1 MFLAGALWEL
11 IIKYFWRHLPVYV
24 ALMLLF
30 MTGLGFG
37 ALATQKL
44 SPVQKEDLSS
54 YISAVYAS
62 LAENNQEREDRAQVF
77 YQSLKDNV
85 IKTAGLLFLLGLT
98 VIGAPLILAV
108 VFVRGFVLGFT
119 VGFLVQDAMVKG
131 LVLSTTCVLP
141 HNILMVPALL
151 LGAGGALSFAGSA
164 FRTLV
169 GRSRDSV
176 QGQLA
181 TTTLLALCSG
191 LLFLVAALVETYITP
206 ILVQL
211 GRGFL
216 T

>member
-169 GRSRDSV
+169 GRSRESV

>member
-62 LAENNQEREDRAQVF
+62 LAENNHEREDRAQVF

-169 GRSRDSV
+169 GRSRESV

>member
-11 IIKYFWRHLPVYV
+11 IIKCFWRHLPVYV

-169 GRSRDSV
+169 GRSRESV

>member
-62 LAENNQEREDRAQVF
+62 LAENNQERDDRAQVF

-169 GRSRDSV
+169 GRSRESV

>member
-62 LAENNQEREDRAQVF
+62 LAENNQEGEDRAQVF
-77 YQSLKDNV
+77 YQSLKANE

-108 VFVRGFVLGFT
+108 VFVRGFVLWFT

-141 HNILMVPALL
+141 HNILMVPALF

-169 GRSRDSV
+169 GRSRESV

>member
-85 IKTAGLLFLLGLT
+85 IKTA
-98 VIGAPLILAV
+98 
-108 VFVRGFVLGFT
+108 
-119 VGFLVQDAMVKG
+119 D
-131 LVLSTTCVLP
+131 
-141 HNILMVPALL
+141 
-151 LGAGGALSFAGSA
+151 
-164 FRTLV
+164 
-169 GRSRDSV
+169 
-176 QGQLA
+176 
-181 TTTLLALCSG
+181 CSSCW
-191 LLFLVAALVETYITP
+191 A
-206 ILVQL
+206 
-211 GRGFL
+211 
-216 T
+216 